1 MSYLVRASCQTHTDA
16 ILSPD
21 QIDLAAENWV
31 VAFQGEPLDALAS
44 FLSFVLRMSG
54 CDATISNEQVQC
66 EDLHGV
72 LTDIQNTFAKVRP
85 NLIQNAVKQYPIV
98 SRSKPWKSVRKYGA
112 QLVTRILH
120 DAAEAE
126 ILNDDILL
134 TTWQAWLSE
143 MAQSSLRSFRHTSTL
158 MTMWVLDAM
167 AEQLELARES
177 FQVAERQRSAEAN
190 KSAHNRTRVAHT
202 AQRMEVLDSLREILD
217 ANMDDLVTNVLVP
230 RCSDVDAQVRQDCN
244 EQLGNLMRRYPSQFL
259 QEFYFRLVGSAL
271 SDVDA
276 GVRLRALSAMRGICI
291 EKHAS
296 SIRPFVDSYKKRLL
310 DAALY
315 DVDRNVRT
323 ACFALLEGI
332 NQLGMLQHEDCS
344 ILAIHVFDFDPA
356 IRVAAANFLCT
367 LLEHSSVS
375 TPLARVEKVMELLQK
390 YNEQLSE
397 MEQRSKPMDDN
408 ADEAG
413 LENTLIS
420 YDPVSMSNVGRIG
433 VATEALWDASDSLRA
448 WQPYLE
454 LLDDD
459 RNLSSQ
465 QEATAVEMLATIVR
479 LTRDR
484 HQVQDDAPAIEACS
498 HALIPVLPRLLVHFS
513 AEITQSADLLQIIP
527 CMDLSVFQETKN
539 MHAFDR
545 LWDEVC
551 VHISRHIDS
560 RLLHNAAQAL
570 KCLAAAPA
578 AVGTRAAKLITLQ
591 DALFGDLQ
599 DLLDERTIETAVLTE
614 DDVHKIHAILARF
627 HALLKSLDVAEALLD
642 TPQRPS
648 RFQVLLSLAK
658 RGRLGHEHERR
669 FVALSMQILTLFLLW
684 KAQDSL
690 QQDTTVDSVIEY
702 REQLLEVLHM
712 YLEQPGQIITRT
724 DDAQARLYLACPSKV
739 QSQCAISAQAELNQS
754 LEPFRKKTLSE
765 SKPTKNRPARRPVSH
780 RQLIG
785 SNTPLRTVQ
794 ASFQVGALSSAF
806 ITAIKVGAL
815 DVQHSAVILR
825 FYAHF
830 DAGFDAHCQEL
841 VHVLRDDALHAG
853 RAWIVCETLLSALQQ
868 SFQLFLLYA
877 DESSE
882 AHFLALAR
890 QLANATML
898 HGPGFSIVQAI
909 DADPMVTLHVAGTQ
923 KVLEYWEDPS
933 NDKRDISVFYKGLM
947 HLLATVSPKSAMQIH
962 ATIHQR
968 FSAAHFQPEA
978 GAKEWDA
985 FFAYEKRLLN
995 LAAKDAEL
1003 IQGVRESTN

>member
-1 MSYLVRASCQTHTDA
+1 MSYLVRATSQTHTDA

-21 QIDLAAENWV
+21 QIDSAAENWV
-31 VAFQGEPLDALAS
+31 VAFQGEPVDALAS
-44 FLSFVLRMSG
+44 FVSFVLRMSG
-54 CDATISNEQVQC
+54 CDATISNEQVQS
-66 EDLHGV
+66 EDLHEI
-72 LTDIQNTFAKVRP
+72 LTEIQSTFAKVCEIF
-85 NLIQNAVKQYPIV
+85 IQHAVKQYPIV
-98 SRSKPWKSVRKYGA
+98 SRSKPWKNVRKYGA
-112 QLVTRILH
+112 QLMTRILH

-134 TTWQAWLSE
+134 PTWQAWLSE

-158 MTMWVLDAM
+158 MTMWVLDAI

-177 FQVAERQRSAEAN
+177 FQVAERQRTAEAS
-190 KSAHNRTRVAHT
+190 KSAQNRTRVAHT
-202 AQRMEVLDSLREILD
+202 AQRMDVLDSLREILD
-217 ANMDDLVTNVLVP
+217 ANMDELVTNVLVP
-230 RCSDVDAQVRQDCN
+230 RYKDVDAQVRQDCN
-244 EQLGNLMRRYPSQFL
+244 EQLGNLMKRYPSQFL

-276 GVRLRALSAMRGICI
+276 GVRLKALAAMRGICV

-296 SIRPFVDSYKKRLL
+296 SISSLVDSYKKRLL

-323 ACFALLEGI
+323 SCFALLESI
-332 NQLGMLQHEDCS
+332 NHLGMLEHEHCS

-367 LLEHSSVS
+367 LLEHSSVT
-375 TPLARVEKVMELLQK
+375 TPLAQVQKVMELLQK
-390 YNEQLSE
+390 YNQQLTE
-397 MEQRSKPMDDN
+397 MEQRSGPMDHN

-413 LENTLIS
+413 FENALVS
-420 YDPVSMSNVGRIG
+420 YDPVSMTNVGRIG
-433 VATEALWDASDSLRA
+433 VATEALWDVSESLRA
-448 WQPYLE
+448 WQPYVE
-454 LLDDD
+454 LLDGDQ
-459 RNLSSQ
+459 NLSSQ
-465 QEATAVEMLATIVR
+465 QEAAAVEMLATIVR
-479 LTRDR
+479 LTRDK
-484 HQVQDDAPAIEACS
+484 HQVQDNAPAIEACS

-513 AEITQSADLLQIIP
+513 AETIQSADLLQIIP

-551 VHISRHIDS
+551 VQISRHIDS

-570 KCLAAAPA
+570 KCLADAPA

-591 DALFGDLQ
+591 DALFEGLQ
-599 DLLDERTIETAVLTE
+599 DLLNERTIETAVLTE

-658 RGRLGHEHERR
+658 RGRLGHESEQR

-690 QQDTTVDSVIEY
+690 QQETTVDSVLEH

-712 YLEQPGQIITRT
+712 YLEQPGQIISRT
-724 DDAQARLYLACPSKV
+724 DDAQARLYLACPPKV
-739 QSQCAISAQAELNQS
+739 QLQCANSAQAELNQC
-754 LEPFRKKTLSE
+754 LEPFRKGALSE
-765 SKPTKNRPARRPVSH
+765 SKPTKNRTARRPPSH
-780 RQLIG
+780 RQLMG
-785 SNTPLRTVQ
+785 SNTPLSMVRT
-794 ASFQVGALSSAF
+794 SLQVCALSSTF

-815 DVQHSAVILR
+815 DVQYSAVILH

-830 DAGFDAHCQEL
+830 DADFDAHCQEL

-853 RAWIVCETLLSALQQ
+853 RAWIVSETLLSALQQ
-868 SFQLFLLYA
+868 LFLLYA
-877 DESSE
+877 DETSE
-882 AHFLALAR
+882 AHFVALAR
-890 QLANATML
+890 HLANATML

-909 DADPMVTLHVAGTQ
+909 DADPIVTLHVAGTQ

-933 NDKRDISVFYKGLM
+933 SDKKKISVFYKGLI
-947 HLLATVSPKSAMQIH
+947 HLLVTVSPKSAMQIH

-968 FSAAHFQPEA
+968 FSAAHIQPEA
-978 GAKEWDA
+978 SAKEWDA
-985 FFAYEKRLLN
+985 FFAYEKRLLT

-1003 IQGVRESTN
+1003 IQGVRESMN